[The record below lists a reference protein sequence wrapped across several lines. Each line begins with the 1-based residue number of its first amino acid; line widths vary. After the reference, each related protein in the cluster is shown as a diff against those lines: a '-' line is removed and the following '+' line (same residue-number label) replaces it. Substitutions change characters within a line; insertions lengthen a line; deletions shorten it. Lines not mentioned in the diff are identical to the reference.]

1 MLSNALFTGC
11 LPYSVSFLISNAVL
25 SEIPSQINHLP
36 SKPLLRSTSGKTQL
50 MRVELAA
57 SINLNHIPELKIFL
71 MLTPVM
77 GNKLP
82 EDHMARSPAQSWEAM
97 VTKGVHWL

>member
-1 MLSNALFTGC
+1 
-11 LPYSVSFLISNAVL
+11 
-25 SEIPSQINHLP
+25 
-36 SKPLLRSTSGKTQL
+36 

-77 GNKLP
+77 GNKLL
-82 EDHMARSPAQSWEAM
+82 EDHVARSPAQSWEAM
-97 VTKGVHWL
+97 VTKGVRWP